1 MDPRSLK
8 GAAVLEAGVRQVWP
22 FLTFGGPHRDG
33 EARLYIDTTLRLD
46 DEQHVEDDPERAA
59 AALLGLI
66 NLIVAEASVDDQSR
80 LTLSF
85 DGGRVLVVSGTPA
98 HFTTHD
104 VWWFGTP

>member
-1 MDPRSLK
+1 MDPRSLE
-8 GAAVLEAGVRQVWP
+8 GAAVLEAASGRRGRSSP
-22 FLTFGGPHRDG
+22 SGGPIG

-46 DEQHVEDDPERAA
+46 DEQHVDDDPERAA

-104 VWWFGTP
+104 MWWFGTP